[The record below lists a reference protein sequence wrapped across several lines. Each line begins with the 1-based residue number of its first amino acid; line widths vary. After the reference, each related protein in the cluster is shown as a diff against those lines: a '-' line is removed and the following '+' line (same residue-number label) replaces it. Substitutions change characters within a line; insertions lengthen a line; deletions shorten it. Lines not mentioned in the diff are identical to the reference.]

1 MEIDRA
7 DRTVDFEPV
16 GRRVRVSAGQT
27 ILEAARGM
35 DLFADGGVTAPC
47 GGKGLCGRCRV
58 RVTEGNLSPL
68 TEAEKRLLTEEE
80 LATGYR
86 LACQAVVQGP
96 VKVEIPPESLTG
108 RQELQVNGEDIAVAP
123 DPAVK
128 RYRLELQSTTINFP
142 LPVWQQVERTLMD
155 DYGLPAM
162 RVDLALLRCEPVLAA
177 GGAATVTVRGREA
190 GNIFWS
196 AAAPKP
202 VGLAVDLGTTKVAGF
217 LMDLASGAVLASEGI
232 MNPQIAYGEDVMS
245 RLAYALES
253 GENYRRLTRVII
265 DGLNRLLHTL
275 AGKAGVFLQTV
286 EDAVIVGNTAMHHLL
301 LGLPV
306 GQLAR
311 APYVP
316 AATVPVEVKAR
327 ELGLDMAPGAV
338 VYLMP
343 PVAGFVGGDH
353 VAMILGS
360 RIDEAKA
367 LTLGLDIGT
376 NTEIVLARGGEM
388 LSCSCASGPAF
399 EGAQIQQGMRA
410 VDGAISLVRLTG
422 GGREVYFETIG
433 GQPPLGICGSGVLD
447 AVAELYREGV
457 INDNGRL
464 DRSHPRVRLA
474 GEKKVAE
481 YLLVPAE
488 QSGAGHDLVLTQKDI
503 GEIQLAKAAIASGT
517 KLLLKEAGLKEEDI
531 GQVVVAGAFGTHLQL
546 ASALAIG
553 MFPAL
558 SPKRFRQVGNAAG
571 TGARLALLSMTER
584 RRAEV
589 VARRVK
595 YLELTAVPGF
605 GDTFMAGLRFP
616 APGGMRFTK
625 GL

>member
-1 MEIDRA
+1 MDRA
-7 DRTVDFEPV
+7 YSTVDFEPV
-16 GRRVRVSAGQT
+16 GRRVRVPAGQT

-35 DLFADGGVTAPC
+35 DLFSGGGVVAPC

-58 RVTEGNLSPL
+58 RVAEGNLSPL
-68 TEAEKRLLTEEE
+68 TEAEKRLLREEE
-80 LATGYR
+80 LAAGYR
-86 LACQAVVQGP
+86 LACQAAVQGP

-108 RQELQVNGEDIAVAP
+108 RQELQVAGEDVAVVP
-123 DPAVK
+123 EPAVK
-128 RYRLELQSTTINFP
+128 RFVIKLQPTNINFP
-142 LPVWQQVERTLMD
+142 QPVWQQVERALMA
-155 DYGLPAM
+155 DYGLPEV
-162 RVDLALLRCEPVLAA
+162 RVDLELLRCEPVLAA

-196 AAAPKP
+196 VPAPKP
-202 VGLAVDLGTTKVAGF
+202 LGLAVDLGTTKVAGF
-217 LMDLASGAVLASEGI
+217 LIDLASGALLAAEGI

-253 GENYRRLTRVII
+253 RENYRRMTRVIT
-265 DGLNRLLHTL
+265 DGLNRLLHDL

-286 EDAVIVGNTAMHHLL
+286 EEAVIVGNTAMHHLL

-306 GQLAR
+306 SQLAR

-316 AATVPVEVKAR
+316 AAAVPVEVKAR

-338 VYLMP
+338 AYLMP

-367 LTLGLDIGT
+367 VTLGLDIGT

-410 VDGAISLVRLTG
+410 VDGAISLVRLSDG
-422 GGREVYFETIG
+422 GGRVHFETIG

-474 GEKKVAE
+474 GEKKIAE

-503 GEIQLAKAAIASGT
+503 GEIQLAKAAIAGGT
-517 KLLLKEAGLKEEDI
+517 KILLREAGLKEEDI
-531 GQVVVAGAFGTHLQL
+531 EQVVVAGAFGTHLQL

-558 SPKRFRQVGNAAG
+558 PPERFRQVGNAAG
-571 TGARLALLSMTER
+571 TGARLALLSMPER
-584 RRAEV
+584 RRAED

-605 GDTFMAGLRFP
+605 GDTFMAELRFP
-616 APGGMRFTK
+616 PPVTR
-625 GL
+625 